1 MLTQRLLI
9 LPVFVAGT
17 MYAQSAAEEKLADA
31 IKSPQTSVVHLW
43 APWCSNCQAELKTGG
58 WTKMINENPQV
69 KFYFVSVWND
79 GQDGRAMLNKF
90 GIAAQPNVAILGDPG
105 PRRGENKI
113 KQFAGLPLSWIPTT
127 WIYKGGDLRYALN
140 YGEVRFPV
148 LQQFLTDS
156 QSEWSHKGEPS
167 IE

>member
-1 MLTQRLLI
+1 MLMLRLLVLI
-9 LPVFVAGT
+9 TLGGT
-17 MYAQSAAEEKLADA
+17 LYAETPTEDKIFAA
-31 IKSPQTSVVHLW
+31 IKSPQTTVVHLW

-79 GQDGRAMLNKF
+79 GQDGRVMLNKF
-90 GIAAQPNVAILGDPG
+90 GIAAQPNVAILADPG
-105 PRRGENKI
+105 PRHGENKI
-113 KQFAGLPLSWIPTT
+113 KQFAGLQLSWIPTT

-148 LQQFLTDS
+148 LQQFLADS